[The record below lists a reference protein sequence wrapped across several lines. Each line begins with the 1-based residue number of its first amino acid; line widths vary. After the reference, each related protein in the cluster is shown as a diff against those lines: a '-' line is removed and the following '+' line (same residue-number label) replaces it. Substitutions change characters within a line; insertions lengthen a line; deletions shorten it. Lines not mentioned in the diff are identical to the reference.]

1 MMVVEV
7 MDGCRCYEGEGMP
20 AVRSQVDAAC
30 AEPAQVPRL
39 LVRQVAV
46 EVNAADAIFGD
57 RIREGRR

>member
-1 MMVVEV
+1 MS
-7 MDGCRCYEGEGMP
+7 